1 MGNVCEIDSEC
12 LQQSATRDSIRTR
25 SLSDSKENLS
35 IKSLIQIKK
44 SQITDEYRLEGVI
57 GQGSYGNV
65 YRAFHRSTKVTRAVK
80 RIEKRKK
87 SL

>member
-44 SQITDEYRLEGVI
+44 SKITD
-57 GQGSYGNV
+57 
-65 YRAFHRSTKVTRAVK
+65 
-80 RIEKRKK
+80 
-87 SL
+87 